1 MNFKCKIIFDINIVA
16 FLNIHIVIDF
26 MSKNMDE
33 F

>member
-1 MNFKCKIIFDINIVA
+1 MNFKCKIIFDINIVT
-16 FLNIHIVIDF
+16 FLNIHIVIGF

>member
-1 MNFKCKIIFDINIVA
+1 MNFKCKIIFDINIVI
-16 FLNIHIVIDF
+16 LKNIHIVIGF